1 LVDDDGLLITLAGVI
16 VFEFGFEF
24 GLKNSKS
31 IPFVPK
37 HLEEETLWKIVTNSV
52 ATEVISVDK
61 VTGSKAIIL
70 YYIFLEILI
79 LRIWLFFIS
88 PKTVTSHSIH
98 TSNLLVL

>member
-1 LVDDDGLLITLAGVI
+1 MVEVGLLIAGVI
-16 VFEFGFEF
+16 VFEFGFE
-24 GLKNSKS
+24 NSKS

-70 YYIFLEILI
+70 Y
-79 LRIWLFFIS
+79 
-88 PKTVTSHSIH
+88 
-98 TSNLLVL
+98 

>member
-1 LVDDDGLLITLAGVI
+1 MVDDDGLLITLAGVI
-16 VFEFGFEF
+16 VFEFVFEF
-24 GLKNSKS
+24 GLENSKS

-70 YYIFLEILI
+70 YYKLKL
-79 LRIWLFFIS
+79 
-88 PKTVTSHSIH
+88 
-98 TSNLLVL
+98 